1 MLPGHLADSALSP
14 GGGEL
19 SAMSVHDA
27 VIKHL
32 DFFSLLAK
40 NNTKYT
46 RRFRHCDFVIAF
58 FLNTALINPQ
68 KRDSFQNNMPIT

>member
-32 DFFSLLAK
+32 DFWLRQE
-40 NNTKYT
+40 

-58 FLNTALINPQ
+58 FLNIALINPQ